1 LKQPEA
7 GKIVMPKSS
16 RQLFLKKMIEVSSAK
31 ILEIGAL
38 DNPTFH
44 KAEANI
50 FYLDWFSQAELYL
63 KHQYNNPQ
71 KAENLVEVDFVV
83 KDKNFHKSINQEFDL
98 VIANHV
104 IEHIP
109 NIIGWFN
116 NVSSLLK
123 NDGFLFL
130 SVPHKEYTFDK
141 IRNLTSLSQI
151 IRNYDEDLNIPTIYQ
166 VFEHLYFYRPIS
178 ALDVWKGDFQELL
191 NQKRFTTA
199 FEALELARSEVSRK
213 GYVDVHCNIFDFY
226 SFTNICNELYS
237 SKYIDLKLVDSK
249 DIEKP
254 DNEFF
259 TIFQKS
265 EEVTHVH
272 NSR

>member
-1 LKQPEA
+1 
-7 GKIVMPKSS
+7 MPKSS
-16 RQLFLKKMIEVSSAK
+16 RQLFVKKNIELSSAQ

-50 FYLDWFSQAELYL
+50 FYLDWFSKAELYL

-71 KAENLVEVDFVV
+71 KAKNLVEIDFVI
-83 KDKNFHKSINQEFDL
+83 KDKNFHKHINQKFDL

-109 NIIGWFN
+109 NIISWFE

-123 NDGFLFL
+123 KDGFLFL

-141 IRNLTSLSQI
+141 IRNLTSLAQI
-151 IRNYDEDLNIPTIYQ
+151 IRNYDEDLNAPTIYQ

-178 ALDVWKGDFQELL
+178 AADVWKEDFQELI

-213 GYVDVHCNIFDFY
+213 GYVDVHCNIFDFQ
-226 SFTNICNELYS
+226 SFRNICNELYS

-259 TIFQKS
+259 TIFQKK
-265 EEVTHVH
+265 
-272 NSR
+272 

>member
-1 LKQPEA
+1 MLLIIPPFIKQKLIYFTWI
-7 GKIVMPKSS
+7 G
-16 RQLFLKKMIEVSSAK
+16 FLK
-31 ILEIGAL
+31 
-38 DNPTFH
+38 
-44 KAEANI
+44 
-50 FYLDWFSQAELYL
+50 AELYL

-83 KDKNFHKSINQEFDL
+83 KDKNFHKPINQEFDL

-109 NIIGWFN
+109 NIISWFN

-123 NDGFLFL
+123 KDGFLFL

-151 IRNYDEDLNIPTIYQ
+151 IRNYDEDLNVPTIYQ

-191 NQKRFTTA
+191 NQKRFSTA
-199 FEALELARSEVSRK
+199 FSFRIS
-213 GYVDVHCNIFDFY
+213 
-226 SFTNICNELYS
+226 SFTSFLGRDMLMYIVIFLTFTLLRISATSCIRQNIL
-237 SKYIDLKLVDSK
+237 I
-249 DIEKP
+249 
-254 DNEFF
+254 
-259 TIFQKS
+259 
-265 EEVTHVH
+265 
-272 NSR
+272 